1 MADEGPLLRADR
13 RRQRREPAGR
23 RTAASAPPTGPNQ
36 VWQSGFSEHET
47 TGGRTRR
54 VAGRSSKPGS
64 GWCWSPAADQHD
76 AAAGVEPAP
85 AEAEAML
92 DGVTPLDRPTDPGT
106 GETAPITPVTDNGGP
121 FRPFRSGHVITA
133 HPEPGHVRT
142 RVRARARL
150 PVAEA

>member
-1 MADEGPLLRADR
+1 
-13 RRQRREPAGR
+13 
-23 RTAASAPPTGPNQ
+23 
-36 VWQSGFSEHET
+36 
-47 TGGRTRR
+47 
-54 VAGRSSKPGS
+54 
-64 GWCWSPAADQHD
+64 
-76 AAAGVEPAP
+76 
-85 AEAEAML
+85 ML